1 MLFLVL
7 TRSTCHANREIS
19 PFKSSFFGVMISVPD
34 LLIYF
39 VSQYLLHTETLIQVW
54 SHFLIPHRNIWT
66 ISLENLLI
74 QQTGISSCWYQ
85 YFLNLVCDQI
95 LSSLTN
101 CSLNWA
107 AIKSPSK
114 LPKKVAQCRGWS
126 FLLVEMMGGDGG
138 GWGREMC
145 KRMGMECSYFFNWG
159 NNTPLH
165 TMDVTDIK
173 SFQPLQQCWLYPIR

>member
-1 MLFLVL
+1 M
-7 TRSTCHANREIS
+7 
-19 PFKSSFFGVMISVPD
+19 PD

-54 SHFLIPHRNIWT
+54 SHFLIPHHNIWT

-85 YFLNLVCDQI
+85 YFLHLVCYQI

-107 AIKSPSK
+107 AIKAPSK
-114 LPKKVAQCRGWS
+114 LPKKSCAVQR
-126 FLLVEMMGGDGG
+126 VEFFISGNDEEDGG
-138 GWGREMC
+138 GRCVKGWVWSAVIFLIGVIIPHCILWM
-145 KRMGMECSYFFNWG
+145 
-159 NNTPLH
+159 
-165 TMDVTDIK
+165 
-173 SFQPLQQCWLYPIR
+173 